1 MKLLSYKSF
10 CHKWAKMAE
19 GDPTILRHRLKF
31 DGVFEIQRVENHVT
45 GLVMQQF
52 LGKMTELIEAELAET
67 VA

>member
-1 MKLLSYKSF
+1 
-10 CHKWAKMAE
+10 MAE

-67 VA
+67 VTE